1 MAEEGHEQVVF
12 FSARRAGLKAIVAFH
27 DTTLGPALGGTRMFP
42 YETEESA
49 VNDALRLAKG
59 MTYKSGAAGMNFGG
73 GKGIIWGDPA
83 KDKTEVLFRAYGRFI
98 EGLGGRLLTGTDV
111 GTFPEDFVHC
121 AAETKYM
128 TGLPKEYG
136 GTGDTSVL
144 TAYGVFLGIQTCA
157 QEVFGTRE
165 LAGRT
170 VAVQGVGKVGSKLCG
185 HLKEAGASLIISD
198 LREDVAKE
206 LAGNIGAVYVP
217 PAEIL
222 FQEADILSPN
232 ALGGALNSNTIPL
245 IKCKIVAGAANNQL
259 GEPEDARRLFER
271 GILYAP
277 DYIINAGGVIQ
288 VGDEVGGYLEARCKK
303 KVEGI
308 PGLLETV
315 FRISKEQNIDTEKA
329 AKQMVDDR
337 IRRLQELKGIMVPD
351 KE

>member
-1 MAEEGHEQVVF
+1 M
-12 FSARRAGLKAIVAFH
+12 
-27 DTTLGPALGGTRMFP
+27 
-42 YETEESA
+42 
-49 VNDALRLAKG
+49 
-59 MTYKSGAAGMNFGG
+59 
-73 GKGIIWGDPA
+73 
-83 KDKTEVLFRAYGRFI
+83 
-98 EGLGGRLLTGTDV
+98 
-111 GTFPEDFVHC
+111 
-121 AAETKYM
+121 
-128 TGLPKEYG
+128 
-136 GTGDTSVL
+136 
-144 TAYGVFLGIQTCA
+144 
-157 QEVFGTRE
+157 
-165 LAGRT
+165 
-170 VAVQGVGKVGSKLCG
+170 
-185 HLKEAGASLIISD
+185 IISD